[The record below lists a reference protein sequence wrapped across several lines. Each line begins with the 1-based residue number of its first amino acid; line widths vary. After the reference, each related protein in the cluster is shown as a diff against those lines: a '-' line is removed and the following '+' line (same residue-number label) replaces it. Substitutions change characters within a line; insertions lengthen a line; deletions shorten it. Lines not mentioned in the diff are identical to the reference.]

1 MIFSAVTI
9 LMLLLLAFV
18 WGNRGFYSG
27 LINMVCVI
35 AAGAIAFAFWE
46 TVGHALVNAAPA
58 RGFLSGLQGVAW
70 GLALALP
77 FAVSLAILRLVL
89 DQVLSRNINVS
100 TPVNYAGAGICGL
113 ISALIATGIFALT
126 VSNFRFVPGPV
137 KIDPVQQ
144 STNGSITRQEK
155 LWVPVDAI
163 VAGLYG
169 HLSEHTLSSDTSL
182 ARWHPDFH
190 EAGHANRQ
198 SFEGKARNTLKAA
211 DFQVM
216 GTFKIGGGATR
227 LQDLLKDIFNP
238 SAQSVETVDGKPYDP
253 ASTIE
258 GVVVQFNATAG
269 ESSGKIVLGNAQVRM
284 VIENEAG
291 ERRTIYPIAVS
302 SQADG
307 DAPVFGRWR
316 FDGRNVFI
324 SSVGG
329 GATAL
334 MMFEFVMEPGFKP
347 LALYVRGIRSP
358 MEGVRT
364 LATFPTAAQRDLV
377 IATLGQRMQSGD
389 FTGAPSTGPTT
400 IQLDVSTAVAV
411 GPAENASFP
420 EGVRTG
426 NGIGFIIQLGMQ
438 GSAEIDKDNKFVRG
452 EQVFEKKQISQMTGV
467 DRKLRIMNFVV
478 DQDVQLVHIPVGGA
492 TPYTFLNARIQSAP
506 RTESVTLID
515 SNGNRYVPVGLV
527 YSDATVQKIRYT
539 PDAPMTT
546 LNEIDQYGTMSRS
559 RPEAEM
565 TLIFRVSKG
574 VQIRYYAVGNRAIA
588 EFTPPLE
595 TGN

>member
-18 WGNRGFYSG
+18 WSNRGFYSG

-46 TVGHALVNAAPA
+46 PIGHALVNAAPA
-58 RGFLSGLQGVAW
+58 RGFLSALQGVAW

-113 ISALIATGIFALT
+113 ISALITTGIFALT

-137 KIDPVQQ
+137 KIEPVQQ

-169 HLSEHTLSSDTSL
+169 HLSERTLASDTSL

-190 EAGHANRQ
+190 EAGYANRQ
-198 SFEGKARNTLKAA
+198 SFEGKARNTLKAT

-216 GTFKIGGGATR
+216 GTFKIGGGTTR
-227 LQDLLKDIFNP
+227 LPDLLKDMLNP
-238 SAQSVETVDGKPYDP
+238 AAQTIETVDGKPYDP
-253 ASTIE
+253 ASSIE
-258 GVVVQFNATAG
+258 GVVVQFNASAG
-269 ESSGKIVLGNAQVRM
+269 ESSGKVVLGNAQVRM
-284 VIENEAG
+284 VVENDAG
-291 ERRTIYPIAVS
+291 DRRTIYPISVS

-307 DAPVFGRWR
+307 DQPLFGRWR
-316 FDGRNVFI
+316 FDGRNVFV

-334 MMFEFVMEPGFKP
+334 MMFEFVVEPGFKP

-358 MEGVRT
+358 LEGVRT
-364 LATFPTAAQRDLV
+364 LATFPTAIQRDLV
-377 IATLGQRMQSGD
+377 IANLGQRMQSGD

-400 IQLDVSTAVAV
+400 IQLDVSTAAAVAN
-411 GPAENASFP
+411 GDNSSLP
-420 EGVRTG
+420 EGVRVG
-426 NGIGFIIQLGMQ
+426 NAIGFIIQLGMQ
-438 GSAEIDKDNKFVRG
+438 GSAEIKDNKFVRG
-452 EQVFEKKQISQMTGV
+452 EQTFEQRQITQMQGV
-467 DRKLRIMNFVV
+467 DRKLRIMSFEV
-478 DQDVQLVHIPVGGA
+478 DSDVQLVHVEVGNPTLA
-492 TPYTFLNARIQSAP
+492 FSFLNSRVQSAP
-506 RTESVTLID
+506 RTDAATLID
-515 SNGNRYVPVGLV
+515 TNGNRYVPVGLV
-527 YSDATVQKIRYT
+527 YGDATVQKVRYT
-539 PDAPMTT
+539 PDAPMST

-559 RPEAEM
+559 RPEAKM
-565 TLIFRVSKG
+565 TLVFRVSKG
-574 VQIRYYAVGNRAIA
+574 VDIKYFAIGNRALA
-588 EFTPPLE
+588 EFTPPLP
-595 TGN
+595 TR